1 MRHALLSTAGWAGLL
16 QAAGAA
22 TPFTETWLRLMG
34 AAGVLGTLTVLVYR
48 LGVWRQEMEHTKEN
62 VLGEMKAYRD
72 DNAAA
77 FERIEQ
83 RLTAIDHL
91 FTEATEQWHRVE
103 RRQTRVEKRLDR
115 IERLDLGRA
124 DRAP

>member
-1 MRHALLSTAGWAGLL
+1 MRNALLSIAGWAGLL

-48 LGVWRQEMEHTKEN
+48 LGVWRQEMEHTKKN

-72 DNAAA
+72 DNAAV

-83 RLTAIDHL
+83 RLAAIDHL
-91 FTEATEQWHRVE
+91 FTEAAQQWRRAE
-103 RRQTRVEKRLDR
+103 RRQTRVEKRLDSL
-115 IERLDLGRA
+115 ERLELGRA
-124 DRAP
+124 GRAP

>member
-1 MRHALLSTAGWAGLL
+1 MRNAMLSIAGWAGLL

-91 FTEATEQWHRVE
+91 FTEAAEQWHRAE
-103 RRQTRVEKRLDR
+103 RRQSRADKRLEWL
-115 IERLDLGRA
+115 ERLELART
-124 DRAP
+124 DRVP

>member
-1 MRHALLSTAGWAGLL
+1 MRNAMLSIAGWAGLL
-16 QAAGAA
+16 QAAGTA
-22 TPFTETWLRLMG
+22 TPFTETWLRLIG

-72 DNAAA
+72 DNAVSL
-77 FERIEQ
+77 ERIEQ

-91 FTEATEQWHRVE
+91 FTEATEQWLRAE
-103 RRQTRVEKRLDR
+103 RRHSRTEKRLDYL
-115 IERLDLGRA
+115 ERAELSRD
-124 DRAP
+124 DRTP

>member
-1 MRHALLSTAGWAGLL
+1 MRNTLLTSVGWAGLL

-22 TPFTETWLRLMG
+22 TPFTGTWLRLIG

-48 LGVWRQEMEHTKEN
+48 LGVWRQEMEHMKEN

-83 RLTAIDHL
+83 RLTAIDRL
-91 FTEATEQWHRVE
+91 FIDATEHWA
-103 RRQTRVEKRLDR
+103 RVEKRQGTR
-115 IERLDLGRA
+115 R
-124 DRAP
+124 

>member
-1 MRHALLSTAGWAGLL
+1 MRNALLTITGWAGVL

-22 TPFTETWLRLMG
+22 TPFSETWLRLVG

-91 FTEATEQWHRVE
+91 FTEAAEQWRRTE
-103 RRQTRVEKRLDR
+103 RRQSRTDKRLDWL
-115 IERLDLGRA
+115 ERADLGRP
-124 DRAP
+124 DPAP